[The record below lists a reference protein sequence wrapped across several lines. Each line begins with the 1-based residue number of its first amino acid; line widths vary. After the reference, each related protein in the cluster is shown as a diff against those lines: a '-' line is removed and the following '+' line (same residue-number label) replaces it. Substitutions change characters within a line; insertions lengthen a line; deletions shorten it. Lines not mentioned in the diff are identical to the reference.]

1 MGFFDDDE
9 FETLLA
15 ESNKFK
21 PQELNEGNVQ
31 AIFNRCLAKP
41 DSKKF
46 SYASLFPTTHGYEAG
61 AEKQIQFDT
70 AALVENKRTIEYLFG
85 QIQEAHR
92 TKRPNNLTL
101 DDFNT
106 TYLGNYWTDDEGI
119 LLRFLYLGV
128 SPETLC
134 ISPFREKT
142 DTAIMGSCGQVHPLP
157 EGPGVSGVVGGP
169 QGGVGRL
176 TNSQPNIA
184 ETGMPHPE
192 GIPVLSI
199 FPNGFQFSLKSL
211 LSLKRETGYPGQNT
225 RVSPHFPTRLSV
237 PPCGR
242 E

>member
-1 MGFFDDDE
+1 MKFNLNRADE
-9 FETLLA
+9 MAKAKANLFL
-15 ESNKFK
+15 
-21 PQELNEGNVQ
+21 PIDLNEGNVQ

-106 TYLGNYWTDDEGI
+106 TYLGNYWTDDKGI

-142 DTAIMGSCGQVHPLP
+142 DTAIMAPAVKS
-157 EGPGVSGVVGGP
+157 
-169 QGGVGRL
+169 
-176 TNSQPNIA
+176 T
-184 ETGMPHPE
+184 
-192 GIPVLSI
+192 LSPKDPA
-199 FPNGFQFSLKSL
+199 FPAWWEAHKS
-211 LSLKRETGYPGQNT
+211 EW
-225 RVSPHFPTRLSV
+225 
-237 PPCGR
+237 
-242 E
+242 EA

>member
-1 MGFFDDDE
+1 MGFN
-9 FETLLA
+9 L
-15 ESNKFK
+15 NKAIAAKEEILKSFT
-21 PQELNEGNVQ
+21 PLELNEGNVQ

-106 TYLGNYWTDDEGI
+106 TYLGNYWTDDKGI

-134 ISPFREKT
+134 ISPFR
-142 DTAIMGSCGQVHPLP
+142 DIPASIMAISVFGS
-157 EGPGVSGVVGGP
+157 
-169 QGGVGRL
+169 
-176 TNSQPNIA
+176 
-184 ETGMPHPE
+184 
-192 GIPVLSI
+192 IPSRDR
-199 FPNGFQFSLKSL
+199 G
-211 LSLKRETGYPGQNT
+211 T
-225 RVSPHFPTRLSV
+225 PTCEL
-237 PPCGR
+237 
-242 E
+242 

>member
-1 MGFFDDDE
+1 MMKG
-9 FETLLA
+9 
-15 ESNKFK
+15 NKFGAVLVRQGACVVGFNLNK
-21 PQELNEGNVQ
+21 AKAAKEEILKSFTPLELNEGNVQ

-106 TYLGNYWTDDEGI
+106 TYLGNYWTDDKGI

-142 DTAIMGSCGQVHPLP
+142 DTAIMAPAVKSTLSPKDPAFPAWWEAHKAEW
-157 EGPGVSGVVGGP
+157 EG
-169 QGGVGRL
+169 
-176 TNSQPNIA
+176 
-184 ETGMPHPE
+184 
-192 GIPVLSI
+192 
-199 FPNGFQFSLKSL
+199 
-211 LSLKRETGYPGQNT
+211 
-225 RVSPHFPTRLSV
+225 
-237 PPCGR
+237 
-242 E
+242 